1 MALDELNPGRV
12 SLHDFVDENLAIRIN
27 SFADQMLALGEI
39 EAACQVGVAAPSV
52 EIGFRFAVPC
62 SVRAFR
68 LRFEAISH
76 GIQGHAAY
84 YLADKAG
91 VAHQITGAADQL
103 GAYARCQVERGV
115 TRCAAGNL
123 SPAR

>member
-1 MALDELNPGRV
+1 MAFDELYPGRV
-12 SLHDFVDENLAIRIN
+12 SLHDFVDEYLAIRIN
-27 SFADQMLALGEI
+27 SLAYKMLALGEI

-52 EIGFRFAVPC
+52 EIGFRLAVPC

-76 GIQGHAAY
+76 SIQGHAAHN
-84 YLADKAG
+84 LTDKAG
-91 VAHQITGAADQL
+91 VADQIAGTANKL
-103 GAYARCQVERGV
+103 RAYARCQVERGIARS
-115 TRCAAGNL
+115 TAGNL